1 MGTAMAQSPECQSV
15 YRVVTI
21 VATHPNS
28 WADAAVEGI
37 GELAKTISDLRVARV
52 VEFDTVV
59 QRGHVERYRVKL
71 QVSFRVDRLR
81 MLDGK
86 IAAVRRYL
94 VVANQ
99 TISDAALT
107 RALEERLAVGP
118 AEFHLLVPA
127 RVAPLAGTT
136 LMVRPWSGFAI
147 FDKGAAV
154 ASQDE
159 ARRKAQLRLDS
170 ALRALRVRGAVA
182 TGEISLDDPF
192 AAVAR
197 VLQRATFDEII
208 VSTLPAPLSRWMRKD
223 LPRRLHRRF
232 GLPVTHVEQPS
243 PRLATV
249 GAGAG
254 SRGAG

>member
-1 MGTAMAQSPECQSV
+1 MAPSPEGQSV

-28 WADAAVEGI
+28 WSDAVVEGI
-37 GELAKTISDLRVARV
+37 GELAKTITDLRVARV

-59 QRGHVERYRVKL
+59 RRGHIERYRVKL
-71 QVSFRVDRLR
+71 QVSFRIDRLR

-107 RALEERLAVGP
+107 RALEERMAVGP

-127 RVAPLAGTT
+127 RVSTLAGTT
-136 LMVRPWSGFAI
+136 LMVQPWSGFAI
-147 FDKGAAV
+147 FDKSVAV
-154 ASQDE
+154 AKHDE
-159 ARRKAQLRLDS
+159 ARSKAQPRLDS
-170 ALRALRVRGAVA
+170 ALQALRARGAVA

-192 AAVAR
+192 AAVAS
-197 VLQRATFDEII
+197 VLQRAAFDEII
-208 VSTLPAPLSRWMRKD
+208 VSTLPASLSRWMRKD

-232 GLPVTHVEQPS
+232 GLPVTHVEQSS
-243 PRLATV
+243 PRLAA
-249 GAGAG
+249 AGAS
-254 SRGAG
+254 SRYSPS

>member
-1 MGTAMAQSPECQSV
+1 MAPSPECQSV

-28 WADAAVEGI
+28 WADAAIEGI
-37 GELAKTISDLRVARV
+37 GELAKTINDLRVARV

-59 QRGHVERYRVKL
+59 RRGHIERYRVKL
-71 QVSFRVDRLR
+71 QVSFRIDRLR
-81 MLDGK
+81 MLDGE

-94 VVANQ
+94 VIANQ
-99 TISDAALT
+99 TISTDALT
-107 RALEERLAVGP
+107 AAIDERLAVGP

-127 RVAPLAGTT
+127 RVSPLAGTT
-136 LMVRPWSGFAI
+136 LMVQPWSGFAI

-154 ASQDE
+154 ALRDE
-159 ARRKAQLRLDS
+159 AHSRAQQRLDS
-170 ALRALRVRGAVA
+170 ALQGLRARGAAA
-182 TGEISLDDPF
+182 TGEISLDDPV
-192 AAVAR
+192 AAVAS

-223 LPRRLHRRF
+223 LPRRLQRRF
-232 GLPVTHVEQPS
+232 GLPVTHIEQPS
-243 PRLATV
+243 PRLAAA

-254 SRGAG
+254 SRGAGHHS